1 MNRVKTSLKNII
13 HATGLSRLGENP
25 YKNGYIK
32 ENIGKSIQSLLKV
45 LPIMGWKPV
54 PKGIDGTQKV
64 D

>member
-13 HATGLSRLGENP
+13 QATGLSITVDKP
-25 YKNGYIK
+25 YKNGYLK
-32 ENIGKSIQSLLKV
+32 ENIGKSIQSLWKI

-54 PKGIDGTQKV
+54 PKGINGPRKV